1 MNSFIKSLFTVLIF
15 LAGFFVFFGVSSVE
29 ACEIVSGQTSIRPQG
44 WFTINQYE
52 DDPRPFVYLDVKTI
66 DCNTTSG
73 NIFRVL
79 LQNVQFSTILSS
91 GIEVVPIQEIK
102 IAFTDTASSPNGSAD
117 FQSTTSDLSI
127 PLMVGER
134 GDLEGCEAVAGI
146 EDCIIAIKIFNDSI
160 TGSPEIFNLSQNGSG
175 LMYECDYSCQTY
187 WQLGCPVGD
196 GQAPNPLPYGGI
208 CSTDNTTIDITTTG
222 VLNTGGVVSGEYS
235 TTPLAPLPGFTGDP
249 DVGQWLESL
258 FTILIVI
265 AGLLALIMIV
275 VGGITYLTSESFGEK
290 GKGKSYIVNAITGL
304 VLALGAW
311 VILNTINPELA
322 EDLNIKIPTVELSI
336 GDADSWSSNSQTNS
350 SGTITGYEPLPN
362 IGLQCP
368 MGGGSS
374 SVASIIDSFQGKTTY
389 RWGGKGASLPPG
401 GQFRLSPGE
410 QSNGPYMCEG
420 PTGQVPCRSF
430 CPDSSVCL
438 DCSGFVNQVRRC
450 SGLPTF
456 SGTSSMTSSPNAV
469 PVEMNNLS
477 SDGQSITI
485 QGTPYT
491 FVPGDILVWDGHV
504 VIYYGNGQIAESAG
518 AVTTNTNIKKSA
530 LSSYSGKNRITHLI
544 KVNP

>member
-1 MNSFIKSLFTVLIF
+1 MNSFIKNLLTVFLFLT
-15 LAGFFVFFGVSSVE
+15 GFFVFSGAHSVE

-66 DCNTTSG
+66 DCNTTGG

-79 LQNVQFSTILSS
+79 LQNIQFSTTLSF

-102 IAFTDTASSPNGSAD
+102 IALTDSTSSPNGSTD
-117 FQSTTSDLSI
+117 FQSTTSDFSI
-127 PLMVGER
+127 PLLVGER
-134 GDLEGCEAVAGI
+134 GVLGGCEAVAGI

-187 WQLGCPVGD
+187 WQLGCPVGA

-222 VLNTGGVVSGEYS
+222 VINTGGVVSGEYS

-258 FTILIVI
+258 FTILIVV

-322 EDLNIKIPTVELSI
+322 EDLNIKIPTVTLDGPTREWDNGNATPGTNIAPTAMLNGQPIVMGMPWPDDSQQRGQLSAAGI
-336 GDADSWSSNSQTNS
+336 SVSS
-350 SGTITGYEPLPN
+350 SGNSNCTPTAGTPNCTSVYFDSTAESVIGQIISFKNSCNCEMVITGGSEAWLHSTHGPN
-362 IGLQCP
+362 KK
-368 MGGGSS
+368 
-374 SVASIIDSFQGKTTY
+374 IIDMRATESLNTY
-389 RWGGKGASLPPG
+389 LNGLPG
-401 GQFRLSPGE
+401 GPSPSANFPSGQTINIDGVGSFYAE
-410 QSNGPYMCEG
+410 PSGS
-420 PTGQVPCRSF
+420 TG
-430 CPDSSVCL
+430 
-438 DCSGFVNQVRRC
+438 NTTAKHWHI
-450 SGLPTF
+450 TF
-456 SGTSSMTSSPNAV
+456 N
-469 PVEMNNLS
+469 
-477 SDGQSITI
+477 
-485 QGTPYT
+485 
-491 FVPGDILVWDGHV
+491 
-504 VIYYGNGQIAESAG
+504 
-518 AVTTNTNIKKSA
+518 
-530 LSSYSGKNRITHLI
+530 
-544 KVNP
+544 